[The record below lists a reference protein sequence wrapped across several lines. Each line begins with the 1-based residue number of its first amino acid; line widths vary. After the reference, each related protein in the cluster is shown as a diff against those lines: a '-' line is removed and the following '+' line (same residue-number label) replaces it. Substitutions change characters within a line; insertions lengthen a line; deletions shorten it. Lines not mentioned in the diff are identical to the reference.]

1 MNNLKWKMMRFW
13 LSNNVSAIS
22 SMESETLDGGDK
34 EIVSGVISAII
45 TTSDDVI
52 ALFETGIRGF
62 EIRNIRKN

>member
-1 MNNLKWKMMRFW
+1 MKGFG

-22 SMESETLDGGDK
+22 SMESETLDGSDE
-34 EIVSGVISAII
+34 EIVSGVISSII

-62 EIRNIRKN
+62 GVGNNRQK